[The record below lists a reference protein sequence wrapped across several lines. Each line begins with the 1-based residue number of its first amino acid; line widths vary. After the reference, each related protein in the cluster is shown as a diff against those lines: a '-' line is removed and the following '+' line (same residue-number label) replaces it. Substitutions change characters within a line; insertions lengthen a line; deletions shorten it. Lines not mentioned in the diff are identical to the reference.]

1 MKQRKAQETRDLLE
15 ALSEKVEE
23 LAMEVEQAAIGDT
36 AGCDTPKLS
45 EVHRRVDDIHERL
58 KRWARSHRRLI
69 LTSYLL
75 RLFRKK
81 SEVRD

>member
-1 MKQRKAQETRDLLE
+1 MKIMPCTVHVEQ
-15 ALSEKVEE
+15 VEE

-36 AGCDTPKLS
+36 AGCENQKFS

-58 KRWARSHRRLI
+58 KRWARSHCRLNTNLSPI
-69 LTSYLL
+69 ALT
-75 RLFRKK
+75 RNK

>member
-1 MKQRKAQETRDLLE
+1 MKQRNAQETRDLLE

-36 AGCDTPKLS
+36 DGCDTQKLS

-58 KRWARSHRRLI
+58 KRWARSHPRLN
-69 LTSYLL
+69 
-75 RLFRKK
+75 
-81 SEVRD
+81 